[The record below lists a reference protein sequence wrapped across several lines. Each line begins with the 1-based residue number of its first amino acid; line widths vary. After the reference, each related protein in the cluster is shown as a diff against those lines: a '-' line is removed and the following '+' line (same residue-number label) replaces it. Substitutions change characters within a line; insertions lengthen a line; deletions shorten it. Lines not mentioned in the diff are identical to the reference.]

1 MENSGTSMK
10 KFITS
15 AALLFLAVLLLTAG
29 QSGAQDTA
37 VSEVVKEQIEML
49 QSGSAKQKIIAAR
62 NLGGMG
68 AEALPSVQYLIELL
82 DSTERHKSL
91 LKKILNVVTVFGNFG
106 PYISDECRESLTR
119 IGKPAVIPLSDALLN
134 HPRFGVRRSVA
145 VALGEIAD
153 VESVD
158 SLIVALRT
166 DADYEVRSC
175 SAEALG
181 KMSERWLIDL
191 LGNAVQALIEALKSE
206 DPDVRQ
212 KAAYAL
218 GELEAQEAVPSLIE
232 LLHSYGKESDAGQAL
247 KKITGQRLGDDPQ
260 KWLDWWAKNKP
271 E

>member
-1 MENSGTSMK
+1 MNK
-10 KFITS
+10 IITS
-15 AALLFLAVLLLTAG
+15 AALLFLVVLLSGAG

-37 VSEVVKEQIEML
+37 VPEVVKNQIEML

-68 AEALPSVQYLIELL
+68 AEALPAVQYLIELL

-91 LKKILNVVTVFGNFG
+91 LKKVLNVVTVFGNFG
-106 PYISDECRESLTR
+106 PYVSDECRQSLVR
-119 IGKPAVIPLSDALLN
+119 ISKPAVIPLSDALLK
-134 HPRFGVRRSVA
+134 HPRPGVRRNVA

-158 SLIVALRT
+158 SLIAALRT
-166 DADYEVRSC
+166 DSDHEVRSF

-191 LGNAVQALIEALKSE
+191 LGNAVQALIEALRSE
-206 DPDVRQ
+206 DPNVRQ
-212 KAAYAL
+212 RAAYAL
-218 GELEAQEAVPSLIE
+218 GELEALEAVPSLIE
-232 LLHSYGKESDAGQAL
+232 SLQVYGRESGAGQAL
-247 KKITGQRLGDDPQ
+247 RKITGQRLGNDSQ
-260 KWLDWWAKNKP
+260 KWQEWWNTSKP